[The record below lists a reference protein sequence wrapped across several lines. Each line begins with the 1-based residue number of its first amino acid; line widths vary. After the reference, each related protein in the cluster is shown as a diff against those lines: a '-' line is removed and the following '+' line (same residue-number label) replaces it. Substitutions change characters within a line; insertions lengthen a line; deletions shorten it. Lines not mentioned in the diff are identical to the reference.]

1 MIDTDVILDFF
12 LDRQPFSENASKIF
26 ALCENRILIG
36 YITPVILS
44 NVYYILR
51 QIARHNR
58 VIEKLN
64 QLLSITD
71 VLTMDKNVV
80 INALNSGF
88 KDFEDALQYFA
99 AIKKSNIDTII
110 TRNVK
115 DFKTSEIG
123 VLTPESYVRTINA
136 MLSNNGTPPG

>member
-1 MIDTDVILDFF
+1 MKRVLIDTDVILDFF

-26 ALCENRILIG
+26 ALCENRIIIG

-64 QLLSITD
+64 QLLSIAD

-99 AIKKSNIDTII
+99 AVNKGNIDAII

-136 MLSNNGTPPG
+136 ML

>member
-1 MIDTDVILDFF
+1 MKKVRIATDVILDFF
-12 LDRQPFSENASKIF
+12 LDRQPSSENASKIF

-64 QLLSITD
+64 QLLSIAD

-88 KDFEDALQYFA
+88 KDFEDALQYFTA
-99 AIKKSNIDTII
+99 VNKGNIDAII

-123 VLTPESYVRTINA
+123 VLTPESYVRTIDT
-136 MLSNNGTPPG
+136 ML

>member
-1 MIDTDVILDFF
+1 MKRVLIDTDVILDFF

-26 ALCENRILIG
+26 ALCENRIISG

-64 QLLSITD
+64 QLLSIAD

-80 INALNSGF
+80 INALNSSF

-99 AIKKSNIDTII
+99 AVNKGNIDAII

-136 MLSNNGTPPG
+136 ML

>member
-99 AIKKSNIDTII
+99 AIKKSNIDAII

>member
-1 MIDTDVILDFF
+1 MKRVLIDTDVILDFF
-12 LDRQPFSENASKIF
+12 IDRQPFSENASKIF
-26 ALCENRILIG
+26 ALCENRIISG

-64 QLLSITD
+64 QLLSIAD

-99 AIKKSNIDTII
+99 AVNKGNIDAII

-123 VLTPESYVRTINA
+123 VLTPESYVRTI
-136 MLSNNGTPPG
+136 